1 MFTQQ
6 TLRRL
11 AVAKVFDRGQAL
23 YDAGAVHKLTRPA
36 PTRFSARVKGTYRYS
51 VQLWLASGAA
61 EFSCDCAYD
70 WEGICKHSV
79 ALGLAVLATYGN
91 SLGQLPA
98 ETTAPTPSATTD
110 AAGQLPAQVARAW
123 AARPEAERLRFLELA
138 LRKNDD
144 LARQFL
150 AFGEPEPAPLTL
162 KEKKPA
168 DPTRHLAER
177 LRDTLEALEFGDDFF
192 ESDPAYGYDEGEA
205 LMEGAYE
212 LVREELHPFAAE
224 LLALARGG
232 QLRQALRYWTTAC
245 GAIFQVEEPASDDY
259 GAFGDYGQEALEQW
273 QQVLATEGWPLL
285 LTTAVLPAHEVKSA
299 LTWLTK
305 HLADPP
311 AQWPDFDATW
321 QPLLE
326 SLAADPTAAPLFPAL
341 LNAAQLAPAT
351 LARLRLRLA
360 RTLADDAA
368 WLATAET
375 LVAEDAQVARQLL
388 SYHAN
393 QGDLPAR
400 LRTATTAFA
409 TWPDQ
414 FADYVLGSFAGDQA
428 PTLYPAALRYRTL
441 ANHSLDDFAALR
453 PLLSEAETTALV
465 REAVAAA
472 SARRG
477 SGAFAAER
485 LARTDDGAGL
495 RAFVLGLEWLHVS
508 PPYHAEIALM
518 RLAALDPTPLMLEL
532 ETRLPAY
539 LNGRAGAR
547 RGAFLYERI
556 GRWLVSMRGTAPRL
570 TDPVL
575 RLAQEL
581 RTEFPTLHGLRDV
594 LRREGLLVTAE
605 LPATATEK
613 KKSGRQPRSQ

>member
-11 AVAKVFDRGQAL
+11 AEAKVFDRGQAL
-23 YDAGAVHKLTRPA
+23 YDAGAVQKLARAA
-36 PTRFSARVKGTYRYS
+36 PTRFSARVQGTYRYS
-51 VQLWLASGAA
+51 VQLWLASSAA

-70 WEGICKHSV
+70 WDGICKHSV
-79 ALGLAVLATYGN
+79 ALGLAVLATYGK
-91 SLGQLPA
+91 SLGQLPTDTA
-98 ETTAPTPSATTD
+98 APTPSANAN
-110 AAGQLPAQVARAW
+110 AADQLPAQVARAW
-123 AARPEAERLRFLELA
+123 AARPDTERLRFLELA

-150 AFGEPEPAPLTL
+150 AFGEPAAVPA
-162 KEKKPA
+162 KKAKAP
-168 DPTRHLAER
+168 DPTKHLAEH
-177 LRDTLEALEFGDDFF
+177 LRDTLEALEFGDEFF
-192 ESDPAYGYDEGEA
+192 ESNPAYGYDEGDA
-205 LMEGAYE
+205 LVEGAYE
-212 LVREELHPFAAE
+212 VVREELHPFAAE

-232 QLRQALRYWTTAC
+232 QLKEALRYWTTAC

-273 QQVLATEGWPLL
+273 QEVLATEGWPLL
-285 LTTAVLPAHEVKSA
+285 LTTAVLPAREVKSA
-299 LTWLTK
+299 VTWLTK

-311 AQWPDFDATW
+311 ARWPDFDATW
-321 QPLLE
+321 QPVLE
-326 SLAADPTAAPLFPAL
+326 ALAADPTAAPLFPAL
-341 LNAAQLAPAT
+341 LNAALLAPAT
-351 LARLRLRLA
+351 LAHLRLRLA
-360 RTLADDAA
+360 RTLADDGA

-375 LVAEDAQVARQLL
+375 LVADDPQVARQLL
-388 SYHAN
+388 SYYAN

-414 FADYVLGSFAGDQA
+414 FADYVLGSFAVDQA

-465 REAVAAA
+465 HEAAA
-472 SARRG
+472 TVRRG
-477 SGAFAAER
+477 SVAFAAEL
-485 LARTDDGAGL
+485 LARTADVAGL
-495 RAFVLGLEWLHVS
+495 RTFVLGLEWLHVS
-508 PPYHAEIALM
+508 PPYHSEIALM
-518 RLAALDPTPLMLEL
+518 RLAEVDPTPLMLEL

-539 LNGRAGAR
+539 LNGRAGAK

-570 TDPVL
+570 AEPVL

-594 LRREGLLVTAE
+594 LGREGLLVAAE
-605 LPATATEK
+605 PDLPIAR
-613 KKSGRQPRSQ
+613 KKSGRKPSL

>member
-11 AVAKVFDRGQAL
+11 AEAKVFDRGQAL
-23 YDAGAVHKLTRPA
+23 YDAGAVLKLTRPA

-51 VQLWLASGAA
+51 TQLWLASGAA

-98 ETTAPTPSATTD
+98 ETAAPTPSATAT
-110 AAGQLPAQVARAW
+110 AADLPAQVARAW

-138 LRKNDD
+138 LRKSDD

-150 AFGEPEPAPLTL
+150 TFGEPAARP
-162 KEKKPA
+162 EKKAKAP
-168 DPTRHLAER
+168 DPTKHLAER

-224 LLALARGG
+224 LLALARAG
-232 QLRQALRYWTTAC
+232 QLKLALRYWATAC

-259 GAFGDYGQEALEQW
+259 GAFGDYGQEVLEQW
-273 QQVLATEGWPLL
+273 QEVLITEGWPQL

-299 LTWLTK
+299 LTWLTQ

-311 AQWPDFDATW
+311 ARWPAYEATW

-326 SLAADPTAAPLFPAL
+326 ALAADPTAAPLFPAL
-341 LNAAQLAPAT
+341 LKVARLAPAT
-351 LARLRLRLA
+351 LAHLRLRLA

-375 LVAEDAQVARQLL
+375 LVTEDAQVARQLL
-388 SYHAN
+388 SYHAS

-400 LRTATTAFA
+400 LRVATTAFA

-414 FADYVLGSFAGDQA
+414 FADYVLTSFAGDQA

-453 PLLSEAETTALV
+453 PLLSEAETADLV

-472 SARRG
+472 AARRG
-477 SGAFAAER
+477 SVAFAAEL
-485 LARTDDGAGL
+485 LARTADVAGL

-518 RLAALDPTPLMLEL
+518 RLAAVDPTPLMLEL

-539 LNGRAGAR
+539 LNGRAGAK

-605 LPATATEK
+605 PAATVEK
-613 KKSGRQPRSQ
+613 RRKPRSAKKL

>member
-11 AVAKVFDRGQAL
+11 AEAKVFDRGQAL
-23 YDAGAVHKLTRPA
+23 YDAGAVQKLACPA

-98 ETTAPTPSATTD
+98 ETAAPTPSATAT
-110 AAGQLPAQVARAW
+110 AADQLPAQVARTW

-138 LRKNDD
+138 LRKSDD

-150 AFGEPEPAPLTL
+150 AFDEPAALP
-162 KEKKPA
+162 EKKAKAP
-168 DPTRHLAER
+168 DPTKHLAER
-177 LRDTLEALEFGDDFF
+177 LREALETLEFDDDFF
-192 ESDPAYGYDEGEA
+192 ESDPAYGYDEGDA
-205 LMEGAYE
+205 LREGACE
-212 LVREELHPFAAE
+212 LVREELHAFAAE
-224 LLALARGG
+224 LLALARAG
-232 QLRQALRYWTTAC
+232 QLKEALRYWTTAC
-245 GAIFQVEEPASDDY
+245 GAIFQVEEPASDEY

-273 QQVLATEGWPLL
+273 QEVLATEGWPLL
-285 LTTAVLPAHEVKSA
+285 LTTAVLPAREIKSA
-299 LTWLTK
+299 VTWLTK

-311 AQWPDFDATW
+311 ARWPDYDATW

-341 LNAAQLAPAT
+341 LAAAQLAPAT
-351 LARLRLRLA
+351 LAHLRLRLA

-375 LVAEDAQVARQLL
+375 LVADDAQVARQLL

-414 FADYVLGSFAGDQA
+414 FADYVLSSFAVDQA

-453 PLLSEAETTALV
+453 PLLSATETAALV

-472 SARRG
+472 TARRG
-477 SGAFAAER
+477 SVAFAAEL
-485 LARTDDGAGL
+485 LAREGNVEEL
-495 RAFVLGLEWLHVS
+495 RAFVLGLEWLNVS
-508 PPYHAEIALM
+508 PPYHSEIALM
-518 RLAALDPTPLMLEL
+518 RLAAVDPTPLMLEL

-539 LNGRAGAR
+539 LNGRAGAK

-605 LPATATEK
+605 VPAAVVEK
-613 KKSGRQPRSQ
+613 KKSGRKLKE

>member
-1 MFTQQ
+1 MITQQ

-11 AVAKVFDRGQAL
+11 AEAKVFARGQAL
-23 YDAGAVHKLTRPA
+23 YDAGAVHKLARAA
-36 PTRFSARVKGTYRYS
+36 PTRFSARVQGTYRYS

-70 WEGICKHSV
+70 WDGICKHSV

-98 ETTAPTPSATTD
+98 ETAAPTPSANAN
-110 AAGQLPAQVARAW
+110 AADLPAQVARAW

-138 LRKNDD
+138 LRKSDD

-150 AFGEPEPAPLTL
+150 AFGEPAAP
-162 KEKKPA
+162 EKKAKAP
-168 DPTRHLAER
+168 DPTKHLAER
-177 LRDTLEALEFGDDFF
+177 LRDTLEALEFGDEFF
-192 ESDPAYGYDEGEA
+192 ESNPDYGYDEGDA
-205 LMEGAYE
+205 LVEGAYE

-232 QLRQALRYWTTAC
+232 QLKEALRYWATAC

-259 GAFGDYGQEALEQW
+259 GAFGDYGQEALDQW
-273 QQVLATEGWPLL
+273 QEVLATEDWPLL
-285 LTTAVLPAHEVKSA
+285 LTTAVLPAREVKSA
-299 LTWLTK
+299 ITWLTK
-305 HLADPP
+305 HLANPP
-311 AQWPDFDATW
+311 ARWPDFDATW

-326 SLAADPTAAPLFPAL
+326 ALAADPTAAPLFPAL

-351 LARLRLRLA
+351 LAHLRRRLA

-375 LVAEDAQVARQLL
+375 LVADDAQVARQLL
-388 SYHAN
+388 SYYAN

-414 FADYVLGSFAGDQA
+414 FAGYVLSSFAVDQA

-441 ANHSLDDFAALR
+441 ANHSLDDFAALH

-472 SARRG
+472 AARRG
-477 SGAFAAER
+477 SVAFAAEL
-485 LARTDDGAGL
+485 LARTADVAGL
-495 RAFVLGLEWLHVS
+495 RTFVLGLEWLHVS
-508 PPYHAEIALM
+508 PPYHSEIALM
-518 RLAALDPTPLMLEL
+518 CLAAVDPTPLMLEL

-539 LNGRAGAR
+539 LNGRAGAK

-570 TDPVL
+570 TEPVL

-594 LRREGLLVTAE
+594 LRREGLLVAAE
-605 LPATATEK
+605 PDVPVIK
-613 KKSGRQPRSQ
+613 KKSGRNPS